1 MNEFILPYCVSY
13 FPANILNPNQ
23 TIICLN
29 VFSSKPVQA
38 RLMNRL
44 RSLSTVPLSKNHI
57 SLFVGSLFQRIVKKK
72 MLLRP
77 HFCVLLNDVITKRV
91 KNKSNTFGSTFFLLD
106 ELEHQELFSS
116 LFDGWRNTR
125 WTARLFAFF
134 PRGFF
139 PPAQQF
145 TPAKVYNFRPK
156 L

>member
-1 MNEFILPYCVSY
+1 
-13 FPANILNPNQ
+13 
-23 TIICLN
+23 
-29 VFSSKPVQA
+29 
-38 RLMNRL
+38 
-44 RSLSTVPLSKNHI
+44 
-57 SLFVGSLFQRIVKKK
+57 

-125 WTARLFAFF
+125 WTARLFAIFS
-134 PRGFF
+134 PRIF
-139 PPAQQF
+139 PPQPNNLPRLKCTILGRNYKQSSRACEWSEMGEF
-145 TPAKVYNFRPK
+145 TRQAVKVHFIPDYINCITVTTYPWENLCRLYIETYALPSCFIN